1 MLINIKIKRL
11 LLYFYIQITSRRFW
25 HLPSR
30 AVRKYYLQTPALHF
44 PREIEQTLGQKFPR
58 FDPLILT
65 RLKLL
70 TTNQGVD
77 GRQLIS
83 VAGNYLAE
91 NEIRE
96 DPLPYVSFARA
107 IKQSGALDGMG
118 SVLDLGCA
126 TGHLLN
132 SLQKLNYPP
141 LIKEFSG
148 VDLFP
153 YHGASS
159 FFPKGVQF
167 HSADLRLKLKSIRPA
182 DLVICTETGEH
193 IDPASLDIFM
203 QNLVSLTKRRL
214 VLTWSRSYPPRGAPP
229 QHVCP
234 LKTKE
239 VHLLLKSYGFKF
251 DSSTS
256 KNLKEAL
263 KSGSGY
269 YWWLESLSVWSV
281 G

>member
-1 MLINIKIKRL
+1 M
-11 LLYFYIQITSRRFW
+11 LLYKFYLRITSRRFW
-25 HLPSR
+25 HIPSH
-30 AVRKYYLQTPALHF
+30 AVRQYYLQTPALQF

-58 FDPLILT
+58 FDPLILK
-65 RLKLL
+65 RSKLL
-70 TTNQGVD
+70 TTSQGVD

-83 VAGNYLAE
+83 VADNYLAE

-96 DPLPYVSFARA
+96 DSLPYVSFAWA
-107 IKQSGALDGMG
+107 IKQAGALDGME

-132 SLQKLNYPP
+132 ELQKLNIPP

-148 VDLFP
+148 VDIFP

-159 FFPKGVQF
+159 LFPKGVQF
-167 HSADLRLKLKSIRPA
+167 HSADLRLKLESIRPA

-203 QNLVSLTKRRL
+203 QNLASLTKRRL
-214 VLTWSRSYPPRGAPP
+214 VLTWSRNYPPRGAPP

-251 DSSTS
+251 DSSGS
-256 KNLKEAL
+256 RNLKEAL